1 MVTQT
6 DVDHLQAELE
16 QLREL
21 VFSDKASVENRVEH
35 VIAKADQMRQ
45 DAQGSN
51 FEPAIESVLSLLQ
64 CFQSGIKAQAEL
76 NRYRQGVA

>member
-21 VFSDKASVENRVEH
+21 VFNDRTSVELRVEQ
-35 VIAKADQMRQ
+35 VITKAGHLRQ
-45 DAQGSN
+45 KAQGSN
-51 FEPAIESVLSLLQ
+51 FEPAIESVLALLQ

-76 NRYRQGVA
+76 NRYKSGMA